1 MDIVDTHEQMT
12 DGTTLVSLV
21 YDGGV
26 MLGCD
31 GKSASTILI
40 GNRMSDKLEPLH
52 QRIYCQRT
60 GTSAHTEAVA
70 KFARYYIDAHWAETG
85 ELPLVDTAASIIQ
98 KIFYEN
104 AKYLS
109 GSMIVGGW
117 DPVEGA
123 QLFDVNH
130 GSKITKKITWNGS
143 GSFTIIGYIDKNF
156 RENMS
161 KAEAFEFI
169 KEAISLAT
177 YRDGSSGGSIRIL
190 DITKDGKERH
200 YIPHTDKEFR

>member
-1 MDIVDTHEQMT
+1 MDTLDPKEQME

-31 GKSASTILI
+31 GKSSSSILI
-40 GNRMSDKLEPLH
+40 GQRMSDKLEPLH

-60 GTSAHTEAVA
+60 GVSAHTEAVA
-70 KFARYYIDAHWAETG
+70 RFARYYIDAHCAETD
-85 ELPLVDTAASIIQ
+85 ELPLVETAASIVQ
-98 KIFYEN
+98 KIFYN
-104 AKYLS
+104 NKKYLQ
-109 GSMIVGGW
+109 GSMLVGGW
-117 DPVEGA
+117 DPVEGP

-130 GSKITKKITWNGS
+130 GSKISKKVAWNGS
-143 GSFTIIGYIDKNF
+143 GSYLVLGYIDKHWK
-156 RENMS
+156 ENMS

-177 YRDGSSGGSIRIL
+177 YRDSSSGGSIRIM
-190 DITKDGKERH
+190 DITKDGRERH
-200 YIPHTDKEFR
+200 YIPHNEKEFR